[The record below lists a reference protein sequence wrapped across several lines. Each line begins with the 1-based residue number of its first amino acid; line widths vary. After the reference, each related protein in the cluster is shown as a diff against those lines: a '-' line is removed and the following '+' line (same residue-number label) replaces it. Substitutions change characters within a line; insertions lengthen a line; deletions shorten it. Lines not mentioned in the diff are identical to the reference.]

1 MKIETNLPEDSIHD
15 NIKYPS
21 IEKQIYDAFKV
32 LFPDPIEVKY
42 EKDRKDLILEIGGSQ
57 ISVQVGRKSVKI
69 ALMADYDI
77 DGVRFGNHNTEYP
90 SVRLPYNKET
100 DKVDKFCVVVQK
112 VRGLEDRA
120 KTLKKENKVDTK
132 KIDKFLN
139 AELAIP
145 EVEVRYWQEDFFSGI
160 PVLFSI
166 SPKGTA
172 PADGVM
178 VCIEKDN
185 TIKPWWNCSTPQRSS
200 YSKEPEGID
209 RALGHR
215 DGYQA
220 GPQLQ
225 LAALKQKI
233 DAIERLQAKIDVFD
247 PKKCKEL
254 VKLIALHEQ
263 GDKLFTEFKDVVG
276 KSE

>member
-1 MKIETNLPEDSIHD
+1 MKIETNLPADPIHD
-15 NIKYPS
+15 NIRYPS
-21 IEKQIYDAFKV
+21 IEKQVYDAFKV
-32 LFPDPIEVKY
+32 VFPDPIEVKY
-42 EKDRKDLILEIGGSQ
+42 ETGRQDLVLEIGGSR
-57 ISVQVGRKSVKI
+57 ISVQVGKKSAKI

-100 DKVDKFCVVVQK
+100 DKLTKFCAVVQK
-112 VRGLEDRA
+112 VRDLEDRA

-145 EVEVRYWQEDFFSGI
+145 EVEVRYWREDFFSGV

-178 VCIEKDN
+178 VCIEKDS

-200 YSKEPEGID
+200 YGKIPEGID

-215 DGYQA
+215 DGYHAAPQ
-220 GPQLQ
+220 PQLE
-225 LAALKQKI
+225 ALKKKI
-233 DAIERLQAKIDVFD
+233 DAIERLQAKIDAFD

-254 VKLIALHEQ
+254 VKLLALHEQ
-263 GDKLFTEFKDVVG
+263 GDKLFEEFKDVVG